1 MIVLHKGL
9 ANTRLGQ
16 NILPIGLQ
24 EEATRVF
31 EHAGPKDEYT
41 RK

>member
-1 MIVLHKGL
+1 MIVLDKVV
-9 ANTRLGQ
+9 ANARLGQ
-16 NILPIGLQ
+16 HVLPIGFQ

-41 RK
+41 GK